1 MMAGRRST
9 CDRLV
14 PMPLSRLFSLFA
26 AGAVLCSSAM
36 PGWAQTPPPVAASAP
51 APREPGDTS
60 RPPGPVR
67 VTRVDFTG
75 VSPTL
80 LSDLRKA
87 LTIRPSSRWP
97 WGSKVYFSRTVLA
110 DDLRRIESFYK
121 ANGYPDGR
129 VDTYDVEMPS
139 PDEVAIAYHVVEG
152 EPVRIASIE
161 TFGLEVLSEPARAR
175 LLREMAVAPGQVR
188 TRAATDRAREVAR
201 TALQEEGYPYA
212 RVAVLEAA
220 AAEGRNVALTI
231 AAEPGRTAV
240 FGPVTITGEHTVGES
255 VIRRQLAFGPG
266 DPFKLSRVL
275 ESQRRLYS
283 MELFDFVNLDVPSLR
298 QQPAEV
304 PIAVQVT
311 EGKHHRVRM
320 LVGYG
325 SEEQA
330 RIGGTLTN
338 VNFLG
343 GGRTGSLEGKWSS
356 LDRGIKARLASPYF
370 FSSSYKAEV
379 QVQQWDSN
387 EPAYHLLTRGGR
399 GSVTR
404 ELVRHD
410 TYGRRKSATRSTITF
425 VDEYEEYTVTE
436 AARNDPTFR
445 DDLIALGMDP
455 DTGGDKGTLVAIAFD
470 ITHDTAGSPLD
481 ARRGY
486 LATLH
491 LEQAVPTLGGA
502 WQYFEASFDG
512 RVYVPIGRAVLA
524 SKVRV
529 GGIEASNADVPFF
542 KRYFLGGSTTLRGWG
557 RFEVS
562 PLREGYV
569 IGGLGFLDMSAEL
582 RVPIRGP
589 LSGVAF
595 LDAGQV
601 TEQSW
606 SRDLFDVQT
615 DAGLGV
621 RYATPIGPIRFDFG
635 YQLKRIPGL
644 LIDGQ
649 LEERHWRVH
658 LSVGQAF

>member
-1 MMAGRRST
+1 MMAGRRRP

-14 PMPLSRLFSLFA
+14 PMPLPRLVRLIA
-26 AGAVLCSSAM
+26 AGAVLCCTTM
-36 PGWAQTPPPVAASAP
+36 PGWAQTPAPVASPAP
-51 APREPGDTS
+51 ARDEGDSS
-60 RPPGPVR
+60 RPPGRVR
-67 VTRVDFTG
+67 VTRVEFTG
-75 VSPTL
+75 VNPSV

-87 LTIRPSSRWP
+87 ITIRRSSRWP
-97 WGSKVYFSRTVLA
+97 WRNKVYFSRTVLA
-110 DDLRRIESFYK
+110 DDLRRIEAFYK

-129 VDTYDVEMPS
+129 VDTYDVEMPA
-139 PDEVAIAYHVVEG
+139 PDEVAIAFHVVEG
-152 EPVRIASIE
+152 EPVRVAAVE
-161 TFGLEVLSEPARAR
+161 TFGLEVLSEPSRTR
-175 LLREMAVAPGQVR
+175 LMSEIAIAPGQVR

-201 TALQEEGYPYA
+201 TALQEEGYPFA

-220 AAEGRNVALTI
+220 AGEGRAVTLTI

-240 FGPVTITGEHTVGES
+240 FGPVTITGEQTVGEK

-266 DPFKLSRVL
+266 DPFKLSRVV
-275 ESQRRLYS
+275 ESQRRLYGL
-283 MELFDFVNLDVPSLR
+283 ELFDFVNLDVPSLR

-311 EGKHHRVRM
+311 EGKHHRVRTFI
-320 LVGYG
+320 GYG

-330 RIGGTLTN
+330 RIGGSLTN

-343 GGRTGSLEGKWSS
+343 GGRTGSIEGKWSS
-356 LDRGIKARLASPYF
+356 LDRGIKARLATPYF

-379 QVQQWDSN
+379 QIQQWDSN

-399 GSVTR
+399 GSITR

-410 TYGRRKSATRSTITF
+410 TYGRRKSSTRATVTF
-425 VDEYEEYTVTE
+425 VDEYEEYTVTD

-455 DTGGDKGTLVAIAFD
+455 DTGGDKGTLVALALD
-470 ITHDTAGSPLD
+470 VTHDTAGSPLD

-486 LATLH
+486 LASLH
-491 LEQAVPTLGGA
+491 LEQAVPSLGGA
-502 WQYFEASFDG
+502 WQYFEASVDG
-512 RVYVPIGRAVLA
+512 RAYVPVGRAVLA
-524 SKVRV
+524 AKVRI
-529 GGIEASNADVPFF
+529 GGIEATDADVPFF

-569 IGGLGFLDMSAEL
+569 IGGLGFLDMSSEL
-582 RVPIRGP
+582 RFPIRGP
-589 LSGVAF
+589 LTGVAF
-595 LDAGQV
+595 VDAGQV
-601 TEQSW
+601 TENSW
-606 SRDLFDVQT
+606 SRDLFDVQS

-635 YQLKRIPGL
+635 YQLKQIPDL
-644 LIDGQ
+644 LIDGVP
-649 LEERHWRVH
+649 EERHWRIH